1 MGVSFVVKNK
11 KACLHCQLQV
21 PEEEINS
28 RFSNS
33 LLHLQFDLKGSLLHS
48 SLEEKQPIS
57 GIPEINSSPELL
69 YTSSNHLELTAALS
83 NLINYSI
90 NSSFSNQRID
100 ISNHS
105 FYLQNTSSDNQL
117 LLNECCYENEWY
129 YDEIGIEIIRLMEEL
144 SDCVEKNYSL
154 VNQCKEKVGYDEYNK

>member
-90 NSSFSNQRID
+90 DSSFSNQRID

-129 YDEIGIEIIRLMEEL
+129 YDEIAIEIIRLIDEL
-144 SDCVEKNYSL
+144 SDCVKKNYSL